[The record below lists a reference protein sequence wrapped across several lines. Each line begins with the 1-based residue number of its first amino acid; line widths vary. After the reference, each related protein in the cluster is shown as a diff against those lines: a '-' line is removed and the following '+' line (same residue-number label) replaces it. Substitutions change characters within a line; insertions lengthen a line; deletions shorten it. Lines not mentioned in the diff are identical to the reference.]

1 MDKVIRDSVALN
13 ARSVGVGAPDR
24 KILLIHGLNAN
35 MAFWHPVL
43 TRELGA
49 RRFLVMYD
57 QRGHGRSDMPPSG
70 YTPTDLAYDAA
81 AVLDRYGVRQ
91 ADVVAH
97 SFGSA
102 VALRLAKL
110 FPHRVRSIVLLD
122 ARLRLLQP
130 ALKLGDW
137 PDFERWRASLGT
149 AGERLDPDLDLD
161 FTLPLYLGAGLREAS
176 RDLVANGFAPMGGG
190 RRGAERYRS
199 LIEETSAAVDYKN
212 CEGLDPESLRALEC
226 RVMAIYGSRS
236 PFLETL
242 TALQR
247 ELPSCEGRIVN
258 DGGHNFPVRFP
269 ERTARLVLDFLDE
282 DSGLKESA

>member
-1 MDKVIRDSVALN
+1 MDKVIRDSVTLN
-13 ARSVGVGAPDR
+13 ARSTGVSAPGR
-24 KILLIHGLNAN
+24 EILLIHGLNAN
-35 MAFWHPVL
+35 MAFWHPAL

-49 RRFLVMYD
+49 RRFVVMYD

-70 YTPTDLAYDAA
+70 YTSTELAYDAA
-81 AVLDRYGVRQ
+81 AVLDTYGVRQ
-91 ADVVAH
+91 ADVIAH
-97 SFGSA
+97 SFGST
-102 VALRLAKL
+102 VALQLARL

-130 ALKLGDW
+130 ALKLGEW
-137 PDFERWRASLGT
+137 PDFERWRASLGA

-161 FTLPLYLGAGLREAS
+161 FTLPLYLGAGMREAG

-199 LIEETSAAVDYKN
+199 LIEDTSAAVDYKS
-212 CEGLDPESLRALEC
+212 CDGLDLESLRTLQC
-226 RVMAIYGSRS
+226 RVLAIYGSRS

-247 ELPSCEGRIVN
+247 ELPRCEGRIVTE
-258 DGGHNFPVRFP
+258 GGHNFPVRFP
-269 ERTARLVLDFLDE
+269 ERTARLALDFLDA
-282 DSGLKESA
+282 DCGLMEPA

>member
-1 MDKVIRDSVALN
+1 MDKVIRDSVTLN
-13 ARSVGVGAPDR
+13 ARSTGVNAPER
-24 KILLIHGLNAN
+24 EILLIHGLNAN

-49 RRFLVMYD
+49 RRFVVMYD

-70 YTPTDLAYDAA
+70 YTSTELAHDAA
-81 AVLDRYGVRQ
+81 AVLDTYGVRQ
-91 ADVVAH
+91 ADVIAH

-102 VALRLAKL
+102 VALQLARL

-122 ARLRLLQP
+122 ARLPLLQP

-137 PDFERWRASLGT
+137 PDFERWRASLGA

-161 FTLPLYLGAGLREAS
+161 STLPLYLGADLREAG

-190 RRGAERYRS
+190 RRGAARYRS
-199 LIEETSAAVDYKN
+199 LLEGTSAAVDYKS
-212 CEGLDPESLRALEC
+212 CDGLDVESLRTVEC
-226 RVMAIYGSRS
+226 PVLAIYGSRS

-258 DGGHNFPVRFP
+258 EGGHNFPVRFP
-269 ERTARLVLDFLDE
+269 EHTARLVLDFLDA
-282 DSGLKESA
+282 DRDLKERA